1 MSSPVGVVSKGLVV
15 VAAWTRYEIFAPS
28 VDGRHRSRRPP
39 PPDDCQPHH
48 AHAHAATEPRDCF
61 FRGKRLVLRPRSIR
75 IEAVATDKLFKV
87 EEPKESQAATASQ
100 GRRPPS
106 AACDS
111 FGSST
116 LKSLSVATASILMDL
131 AFDAGVM
138 GSGKRFESRAL
149 DTAIAHDYRTDL

>member
-1 MSSPVGVVSKGLVV
+1 MSK
-15 VAAWTRYEIFAPS
+15 A
-28 VDGRHRSRRPP
+28 
-39 PPDDCQPHH
+39 
-48 AHAHAATEPRDCF
+48 RDSNLF
-61 FRGKRLVLRPRSIR
+61 PELITPASNARSIR

-87 EEPKESQAATASQ
+87 EEPKESQAAEG
-100 GRRPPS
+100 GRRPCEAV

>member
-1 MSSPVGVVSKGLVV
+1 MPGPDVGPKAEG
-15 VAAWTRYEIFAPS
+15 
-28 VDGRHRSRRPP
+28 GRRR
-39 PPDDCQPHH
+39 C
-48 AHAHAATEPRDCF
+48 
-61 FRGKRLVLRPRSIR
+61 
-75 IEAVATDKLFKV
+75 EAV
-87 EEPKESQAATASQ
+87 
-100 GRRPPS
+100 

-116 LKSLSVATASILMDL
+116 LKRLPVATASILMDL